1 MYKRLANPRFARRL
15 YIFTEK
21 ALILAR
27 NLCSFT
33 KNLYFCFTMA
43 TDKIHIPVK
52 EALIQDGWLIT
63 DDPLYIKVGT
73 LTVFV
78 DLGAERVLG
87 AEKNG
92 ERIAVEVKTFSN
104 PSFMTALYE
113 AIGKYAV
120 YRKALALD
128 ESDRTL
134 YLAMPEDVYD
144 KYVKEPL
151 FIGSLEDGR
160 INLILFETSIEK
172 ISRWIKR

>member
-1 MYKRLANPRFARRL
+1 
-15 YIFTEK
+15 
-21 ALILAR
+21 
-27 NLCSFT
+27 
-33 KNLYFCFTMA
+33 MA
-43 TDKIHIPVK
+43 KDKIHTPVK

-78 DLGAERVLG
+78 DLGAERVFG
-87 AEKNG
+87 AEKDG

-113 AIGKYAV
+113 AVGKYAV
-120 YRKALALD
+120 YRKALELD

-144 KYVKEPL
+144 KYAKEPL

>member
-1 MYKRLANPRFARRL
+1 
-15 YIFTEK
+15 
-21 ALILAR
+21 
-27 NLCSFT
+27 
-33 KNLYFCFTMA
+33 
-43 TDKIHIPVK
+43 
-52 EALIQDGWLIT
+52 LIT

-78 DLGAERVLG
+78 DLGAERVFG
-87 AEKNG
+87 AEKDG

-120 YRKALALD
+120 YRKALELD

-144 KYVKEPL
+144 RYSKELL
-151 FIGSLEDGR
+151 FTGSLEEEC